1 MKKFLFLLMALCLV
15 VSIGASAFAF
25 GPGPG
30 PACDSKAAHPNFS
43 DSHKIEAYV
52 EPFAKITWGDL
63 TTAYLQGDGSASSVG
78 SIGVKV
84 EANTSVKVDIS
95 GDGFK
100 STVKMHTDNGNI
112 DKFFYLKSLF
122 SLDGCRFTGTPSFV
136 MDDTHKDL
144 KVYYKAIPFDPA
156 PGLGAIEATHAG
168 TYEGNVTVTITNASA
183 WNVRGPHIAG
193 QL

>member
-1 MKKFLFLLMALCLV
+1 MRKILLLILAVCLIV
-15 VSIGASAFAF
+15 TVGAGAAFAF
-25 GPGPG
+25 GPRED
-30 PACDSKAAHPNFS
+30 AKAAHPNFS

-63 TTAYLQGDGSASSVG
+63 STAYLQGDGSESSIG

-84 EANTSVKVDIS
+84 EANTTVKVDIS

-100 STVKMHTDNGNI
+100 SVIPMFTENGN
-112 DKFFYLKSLF
+112 KFKTFALNSVF
-122 SLDGCRFTGTPSFV
+122 SLDGKKFTGTPSFF
-136 MDDTHKDL
+136 MDDSHKNL
-144 KVYYKAIPFDPA
+144 TVYYKAVPLAPA

-168 TYEGNVTVTITNASA
+168 SYEGNVTVTITNASI
-183 WNVRGPHIAG
+183 WNVRGPHVAG